1 MLLPRKSRGGYS
13 SGGFSYS
20 SSDNSPWNEDVTF
33 SMNSLYLRKPY
44 FIAQLVF
51 EFLTL
56 GVLFLFLFGCF
67 FIRQPKALPKTLPK
81 NGLVFGILS
90 YILAELLT
98 IPYMFFYIC
107 EVTVKQSYVVMLMLQ
122 TIFWLLALFLMFY
135 VLYQVIQA
143 YLNRIGNG
151 GKTFLPVSIVH
162 WVLLGVLG
170 ILMVVNA
177 AMYIALLVMEVNGN
191 SQWQIIGH
199 YNRIAEARIIVS
211 WLMSL
216 EVLVWT
222 IFIIAKSRFSSKTGS
237 VTLALAG
244 FFLFVLCLEDLIVTI
259 MYNFEGKKT
268 PPYLN
273 LATSI
278 VSFFCTIGIYFGLIF
293 CCIQWCKASKIY
305 SQEHAQPAH
314 HAQPPPPPPPGPYAP
329 MSSYQPYQPPSPQ
342 PPSHP
347 AHSGY
352 SSPTSGG
359 LSPVNGY
366 SNPVNGYSNPV
377 NGYSDPVNSNGHF
390 SPAELQGAS
399 DAGSHELP
407 PNQQYQHHPHA

>member
-1 MLLPRKSRGGYS
+1 MLLPRKSRGGHS
-13 SGGFSYS
+13 SGGYSSS
-20 SSDNSPWNEDVTF
+20 SSDNSPWNQEVTF
-33 SMNSLYLRKPY
+33 SMDSLYLRRSY
-44 FIAQLVF
+44 FIAQLAF

-81 NGLVFGILS
+81 KGLVFGILS

-98 IPYMFFYIC
+98 IAYMFFYIC

-135 VLYQVIQA
+135 VFYRVIQA

-151 GKTFLPVSIVH
+151 GKTFLPVSILH

-177 AMYIALLVMEVNGN
+177 AMYIALLVMEVNGS

-199 YNRIAEARIIVS
+199 YNRIVEARIIVS

-216 EVLVWT
+216 EILVWT

-237 VTLALAG
+237 ITLALAG
-244 FFLFVLCLEDLIVTI
+244 FFLFVFSLEQLIVTI
-259 MYNFEGKKT
+259 MYNFEGKM
-268 PPYLN
+268 PPRYLS

-293 CCIQWCKASKIY
+293 CGIQWCKASKIY
-305 SQEHAQPAH
+305 SQEHAQHTQHAPYAQH
-314 HAQPPPPPPPGPYAP
+314 GQHAQPPPPPPAPYAP

-342 PPSHP
+342 PPSHS

-352 SSPTSGG
+352 SSPVNGG

-366 SNPVNGYSNPV
+366 SNPVN
-377 NGYSDPVNSNGHF
+377 SNGQF
-390 SPAELQGAS
+390 SPAELHS
-399 DAGSHELP
+399 ENDAGSHELP
-407 PNQQYQHHPHA
+407 SNQRYQHHPHA

>member
-1 MLLPRKSRGGYS
+1 MLLPRKSRGSHSS
-13 SGGFSYS
+13 SGYYYS
-20 SSDNSPWNEDVTF
+20 SSNDSPWNEEITF
-33 SMNSLYLRKPY
+33 SMDSLYASRSY

-56 GVLFLFLFGCF
+56 GVLFLFLFSCF

-81 NGLVFGILS
+81 KGLVFGILS
-90 YILAELLT
+90 YILSELLT
-98 IPYMFFYIC
+98 IPYLFFYLC

-135 VLYQVIQA
+135 VFYRVIQA
-143 YLNRIGNG
+143 YLNRIANG
-151 GKTFLPVSIVH
+151 GKTFLPVSILH
-162 WVLLGVLG
+162 WIFLGVLG

-177 AMYIALLVMEVNGN
+177 AMYIALLVMDVNGSY

-199 YNRIAEARIIVS
+199 YRRIVEARIIIS

-216 EVLVWT
+216 EILVWT

-237 VTLALAG
+237 ITLALAG
-244 FFLFVLCLEDLIVTI
+244 FFLFVFSLEQLIVTI
-259 MYNFEGKKT
+259 MYNFEAKT
-268 PPYLN
+268 PPLYLN

-278 VSFFCTIGIYFGLIF
+278 VAFFCTIGIYFGLIF

-305 SQEHAQPAH
+305 SQEHAQHAQL
-314 HAQPPPPPPPGPYAP
+314 AQPPPPPPAPYAP

-352 SSPTSGG
+352 SSPPSFTVRAMLDRMGFRLTNHTILTRERRDLNKISR
-359 LSPVNGY
+359 LSRKNNFPNAILMI
-366 SNPVNGYSNPV
+366 PFAL
-377 NGYSDPVNSNGHF
+377 DIF
-390 SPAELQGAS
+390 SV
-399 DAGSHELP
+399 
-407 PNQQYQHHPHA
+407 

>member
-1 MLLPRKSRGGYS
+1 MLLPRKSRGGHS
-13 SGGFSYS
+13 SGYSYS
-20 SSDNSPWNEDVTF
+20 SYNQSPWNEEVTF
-33 SMNSLYLRKPY
+33 SMYSVYGRRSY
-44 FIAQLVF
+44 FVAQLAF

-56 GVLFLFLFGCF
+56 GVLLLFLFGCF

-81 NGLVFGILS
+81 KALVFGILS
-90 YILAELLT
+90 YILSELLT

-122 TIFWLLALFLMFY
+122 TIFWLLAVFLMFY
-135 VLYQVIQA
+135 VFYRVIQA
-143 YLNRIGNG
+143 YLNRIANG
-151 GKTFLPVSIVH
+151 GKTFLPVSILH

-177 AMYIALLVMEVNGN
+177 AMYIALLVMEVNGSN
-191 SQWQIIGH
+191 PLRILGH
-199 YNRIAEARIIVS
+199 YNRIVEARIIVA

-216 EVLVWT
+216 EILVWT

-237 VTLALAG
+237 ITLALAG
-244 FFLFVLCLEDLIVTI
+244 FFLFVLNLEQLIVTI
-259 MYNFEGKKT
+259 MYNFESKM
-268 PPYLN
+268 PPGYLN

-278 VSFFCTIGIYFGLIF
+278 VAFFCTIGIYFGLIF

-305 SQEHAQPAH
+305 SQEHAQNVQHAPYAQ
-314 HAQPPPPPPPGPYAP
+314 HAQHAQNLPPPPPGPYAP

-352 SSPTSGG
+352 SSPAHGG

-366 SNPVNGYSNPV
+366 SANG
-377 NGYSDPVNSNGHF
+377 NGQFP
-390 SPAELQGAS
+390 PAELHSES
-399 DAGSHELP
+399 DAGSHGLP